1 MSDIAVA
8 PAPTPVV
15 LPTDRIQ
22 EVFRLQ
28 QQHQMIV
35 ARTGVAE
42 RKAKLWRLH
51 DAMLRYQKEIQA
63 AMYADFGKS
72 ETEVDLTEI
81 GVVNSE
87 IRHTIRNLSS
97 WMTPKQVSTP
107 LMLVGTRSEIRY
119 EPKGVCLIISPWNF
133 PFNLT
138 FAPLVSAIAA
148 GNCAM
153 LKPSE
158 FTPHSSDLM
167 KKIIEEL
174 FPPEEVAVFEGD
186 AVVSQALMALPFN
199 HIFFTG
205 SPAVGKIVMKAA
217 AEQLAS
223 VTLELGGKSPVVV
236 DETADLDN
244 AASKIMWIKSMN
256 AGQICIAPDY
266 LLVHEQVHDA
276 LVAKLGEQ
284 VKKFYGASPDAR
296 KQSPDYCLLV
306 SDKHFGR
313 VKGLFD
319 NAMRLGAMVATGGN
333 MDASTRFIEPTV
345 LTHIPDEASIWEE
358 EIFGPLLPVR
368 TYKTLGEAIAYINAK
383 PRPLAMYLFSNR
395 KSTLET
401 ILADTR
407 TGGVTVNDCGL
418 HFYNAN
424 LPFGGVN
431 NSGIGKSHGEAGFLE
446 FSNQRGLNWQN
457 RVYPVTNLLLPP
469 YGSRLANWIKWSV
482 LRWC

>member
-1 MSDIAVA
+1 MSDIAISPV
-8 PAPTPVV
+8 PTLPVN
-15 LPTDRIQ
+15 RIQ
-22 EVFRLQ
+22 EVFRQQ
-28 QQHQMIV
+28 QQHHLLV
-35 ARTGVAE
+35 GRTSARE

-51 DAMLRYQKEIQA
+51 DAMVRYRSEIQA

-72 ETEVDLTEI
+72 QTETDLTEI

-97 WMTPKQVSTP
+97 WMTPRQVSTP
-107 LMLVGTRSEIRY
+107 MMLIGTRSEIRY

-138 FAPLVSAIAA
+138 FAPLASAIAA
-148 GNCAM
+148 GNCAI

-186 AVVSQALMALPFN
+186 STVSQELLALPFN

-223 VTLELGGKSPVVV
+223 VTLELGGKSPVIV

-244 AASKIMWIKSMN
+244 AASKIAWIKCMN

-266 LLVHEQVHDA
+266 ILVHERVHDA
-276 LVAKLGEQ
+276 LVAKIGEQ
-284 VKKFYGASPDAR
+284 VKKFYGATPEAH
-296 KQSPDYCLLV
+296 KQTPDYCRIV

-313 VKGLFD
+313 IKSLFD
-319 NAMRLGAMVATGGN
+319 NAVQARATIASGGN
-333 MDASTRFIEPTV
+333 MDASVRFIEPTV
-345 LTHIPDEASIWEE
+345 LTNIPDSASIWEE

-368 TYKTLGEAIAYINAK
+368 PYKTLGEAIAYVNSK
-383 PRPLAMYLFSNR
+383 PRPLAMYLFSTR
-395 KSTLET
+395 KNTLET
-401 ILADTR
+401 ILAETR

-418 HFYNAN
+418 HFYNGS

-446 FSNQRGLNWQN
+446 FSNQRGVTWQN
-457 RVYPVTNLLLPP
+457 RIYPITNLLLPP
-469 YGSRLANWIKWSV
+469 YKSKLADWIKEAV
-482 LRWC
+482 IRWF